1 MQAKLSRVIRLCAC
15 ALGNHKPVLLVYY
28 YILFRKTHKNAR
40 HCPDQTTSHLN
51 VYQEDVPCES
61 AAKCRLLQKATVP
74 HQDAKGPT

>member
-1 MQAKLSRVIRLCAC
+1 MQAKLSSYVSIRLCAC
-15 ALGNHKPVLLVYY
+15 ALRNHKPVLLVYTSCS
-28 YILFRKTHKNAR
+28 KDAQKPDTA
-40 HCPDQTTSHLN
+40 PDQTTSHLN